1 MLSPEVSVIELP
13 GHAERRRGICLHSL
27 PGHGGRPGVIARP
40 GHLAS
45 GHKLRLVG
53 NQLWMVGRRIEGS
66 EGLEIFTLL
75 PLPG

>member
-1 MLSPEVSVIELP
+1 MTRYR
-13 GHAERRRGICLHSL
+13 H
-27 PGHGGRPGVIARP
+27 IARP